1 MVFKE
6 ALNPSTTWAFLRGFQ
21 GTPASLCADLRSSQP
36 GRRRASVNQD
46 TGCFQ
51 CNLSSWLGSPH
62 VCFCDVSASLL
73 NFNLHQA
80 HAHLSQR
87 NPEVRTLLCEHSE
100 QSPRA
105 DQPSCGQGSTQ
116 ALAVPG
122 TENESALSHTRLAQ
136 EPLCSPRLSRIFQ
149 GWPW

>member
-1 MVFKE
+1 M
-6 ALNPSTTWAFLRGFQ
+6 NPSTMWAFLRGFQ

-36 GRRRASVNQD
+36 GRRRTSTNQD

-51 CNLSSWLGSPH
+51 RNLSSWLGSPY
-62 VCFCDVSASLL
+62 VCFCYVSASLL
-73 NFNLHQA
+73 NFNPHQA

-87 NPEVRTLLCEHSE
+87 NPEVRMLPCEHSE

-105 DQPSCGQGSTQ
+105 DQPLCGQGSTQ
-116 ALAVPG
+116 ALAVPD

-136 EPLCSPRLSRIFQ
+136 EPLRSPWLSRIFQ